1 VRNPTPIYSKVG
13 WHMAEG
19 TERLW
24 VDSMP
29 DAYDRYLV
37 EPLFRPF
44 ALDLAARAAARKPQR
59 ILELAAGTGVVTKAL
74 HDAVPTARITA
85 TDLNQAMVD
94 LGRRRVPEA
103 EWRQADAQQLP
114 FEDDSFDLLA
124 CQFGVMFFPDRPAAL
139 AEARRVLQ
147 PGGTLLLN
155 TWGRIET
162 HDFDAPVVAAL
173 HDAFPDDPP
182 TFLETTPHGYHD
194 VAAMRADLTGGGF
207 GDTATIEEVVLEG
220 RAPSPQDIGTG
231 FCTGTPVR
239 PEVEAR
245 GGDLAKTA
253 DLITQAVERRLGP
266 GPIAGRMTAYV
277 IEARA

>member
-1 VRNPTPIYSKVG
+1 
-13 WHMAEG
+13 MAEG
-19 TERLW
+19 TDRLW

-29 DAYDRYLV
+29 DAYDRYLA

-44 ALDLAARAAARKPQR
+44 AVDLAARARRRQPQR
-59 ILELAAGTGVVTKAL
+59 ILELAAGTGVLTKAL
-74 HDAVPTARITA
+74 HDAAPTAHITA

-103 EWRQADAQQLP
+103 EWRQADAQHLD
-114 FEDDSFDLLA
+114 FEDNAFDLLA

-139 AEARRVLQ
+139 AEARRVLE

-155 TWGRIET
+155 TWGPVEA

-173 HDAFPDDPP
+173 HEAFPDDPP

-194 VAAMRADLTGGGF
+194 VAAIRADLAAAGF
-207 GDTATIEEVVLEG
+207 DDAATVEEIMLEG
-220 RAPSPQDIGTG
+220 RTASPEDIGTG

-253 DLITQAVERRLGP
+253 ALIAQAVERRLGS
-266 GPIAGRMTAYV
+266 GPITGRMAAFV